1 MRRPLASDLKWR
13 CDSIR
18 AHDLAGR
25 SNEVRRNEGH
35 VSYSASDIKDPHVG
49 TNARL
54 DEQAPSDRFG
64 HSSLGTEAFEFSF

>member
-35 VSYSASDIKDPHVG
+35 VSYPASDIKDPHAG
-49 TNARL
+49 TNTRL
-54 DEQAPSDRFG
+54 DKQASGDRLYQ
-64 HSSLGTEAFEFSF
+64 SSLGTEAFEFSF